1 MYEDRM
7 WNVMMHTERFEN
19 GIGEQNVLFHSIGRA
34 SQLGEVG
41 QALLGALGLTSARLA
56 GDQDGL
62 RAIHASLSTC
72 DHLSFTRRARQAKWC
87 GMHGT

>member
-7 WNVMMHTERFEN
+7 WNVMTHTERFKN

-41 QALLGALGLTSARLA
+41 QALLGALCLASTRLA

-62 RAIHASLSTC
+62 HAT
-72 DHLSFTRRARQAKWC
+72 HAMVVNARSSELHAPSQA
-87 GMHGT
+87 GEVV